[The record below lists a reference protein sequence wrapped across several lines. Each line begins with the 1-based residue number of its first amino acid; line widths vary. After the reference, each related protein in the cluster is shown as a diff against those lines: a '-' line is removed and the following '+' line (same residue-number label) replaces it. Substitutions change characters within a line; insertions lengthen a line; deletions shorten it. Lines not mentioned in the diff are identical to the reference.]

1 LRKEASRGGKKI
13 TPKMEKDLAEIGNFM
28 SDINGAG
35 KMLDSKLK

>member
-1 LRKEASRGGKKI
+1 
-13 TPKMEKDLAEIGNFM
+13 MEKDLAEIGNFM